1 MIHPY
6 FLPGIFD
13 KRSPRPWSF
22 VLRLNWYNTPIIC
35 NFGGNLKK
43 TINYAALFLVAG
55 IIISL
60 DQWTKSLVR
69 TLPVGGTWLPAGL
82 EWLAPYARIV
92 HWYNSGAAFGSFQG
106 YGWVFTILAFV
117 VVSLIIYYYPQV
129 DDRDWW
135 LKLAMGMQMGGA
147 LGNVVDRL
155 SRGDLKTFTVGPV
168 TDFISV
174 GTFAVFNVADASISV
189 GVVVLLLGAWFKER
203 SERKKAQAESVP
215 VEPTLPQ
222 GEALGEGESPSE

>member
-1 MIHPY
+1 
-6 FLPGIFD
+6 
-13 KRSPRPWSF
+13 
-22 VLRLNWYNTPIIC
+22 
-35 NFGGNLKK
+35 LKK
-43 TINYAALFLVAG
+43 VINYAALFLVAS
-55 IIISL
+55 IIIAL

-69 TLPVGGTWLPAGL
+69 TLPLGSSWLPSEF

-92 HWYNSGAAFGSFQG
+92 NWYNTGAAFGSFQG
-106 YGWVFTILAFV
+106 YGWVFTILAFI

-155 SRGDLKTFTVGPV
+155 SRGDLRTFTVGPV

-174 GTFAVFNVADASISV
+174 GNFAVFNVADASISV

-203 SERKKAQAESVP
+203 SERKKAPAESIPLDEGSGGDSTVDP
-215 VEPTLPQ
+215 
-222 GEALGEGESPSE
+222 GETPSE